1 MDKKEKANLEKLL
14 ELSKS
19 EGGKYLIENQKKVV
33 MSVVDNLANNYQD
46 RTHSELITLCAKLS
60 ANLSLLQLLSG
71 IDKQIKAIEE
81 VLEEEK

>member
-14 ELSKS
+14 ELSNS
-19 EGGKYLIENQKKVV
+19 EGGKYLIETQKKVV
-33 MSVVDNLANNYQD
+33 MTVVDNLANNYQD